1 MGMSFPQRA
10 PEEPRPVPYR
20 GPRFSRRLRVLS
32 AIGLAA
38 IAIIAVSLVAFPILS
53 GGTLPFW
60 QGATSSQT
68 TTTTST
74 TGGALLVKINI
85 ANNPTTIGSIQT
97 ITFTVLDPGGQPVP
111 EATVHIEVTFPSGR
125 IAVSDR
131 QTDANGVCTLVLQI
145 SSVPNNVGTF
155 QVNASATEAG
165 YETGQAE
172 ATFQAT

>member
-1 MGMSFPQRA
+1 MI
-10 PEEPRPVPYR
+10 
-20 GPRFSRRLRVLS
+20 LS
-32 AIGLAA
+32 AIGLSALT
-38 IAIIAVSLVAFPILS
+38 IIALSVVAYPILS

-74 TGGALLVKINI
+74 TGGALLVKINL

-97 ITFTVLDPGGQPVP
+97 ITFTVLDPGGQPAP

-125 IAVSDR
+125 TAVSDR
-131 QTDANGVCTLVLQI
+131 QTDTNGVCTLVLQI

-155 QVNASATEAG
+155 QVNASATKAG